1 MGFLRPRAIWLSDT
15 DLNPRKPQAGLW
27 KEMCVLSTEFIED
40 RLQAAC
46 APLRDVAADLAGRV
60 LAASRILYLIAWLA
74 GISTRVVKENS
85 QVHELIVWHHTVRI
99 ATAEGVRD
107 YSAWIVLMVVCFFHD
122 LYEVGKITEQ
132 MIAEAP
138 PEKRA
143 GMRERKGNM
152 RWEHMHGSAMKT
164 LKLLEGRED
173 LVSRAVLRQ
182 AIGYI
187 AMHDACKA
195 GCAYPLSS
203 DPLAVYAFEGDVLW
217 PLETEFGA
225 RADLERRGNL
235 RPTDAELV
243 DQAKANLA
251 TQLLAYPASSF
262 GSTLEPFRGGTLI
275 RTAEG
280 ARILRGY
287 LDYWGIAPM
296 AGL

>member
-1 MGFLRPRAIWLSDT
+1 MLSPD
-15 DLNPRKPQAGLW
+15 
-27 KEMCVLSTEFIED
+27 FIQD

-46 APLRDVAADLAGRV
+46 APIRAADSELARGV
-60 LAASRILYLIAWLA
+60 LSASRTLYPIAYEA
-74 GISTRVVKENS
+74 GISTRPVEENS
-85 QVHELIVWHHTVRI
+85 QAHELIVWRHTVRI
-99 ATAEGVRD
+99 ATAGGVLD
-107 YSAWIVLMVVCFFHD
+107 YLAWIVLMVVCFFHD

-143 GMRERKGNM
+143 GMRERKVNI
-152 RWEHMHGSAMKT
+152 RWEHMRGGAAKT
-164 LKLLEGRED
+164 INLLAGRED
-173 LVSRAVLRQ
+173 LISRDVLRR

-225 RADLERRGNL
+225 CADLERRGNR
-235 RPTDAELV
+235 RPTHAELV
-243 DQAKANLA
+243 GQAKANLE
-251 TQLLAYPASSF
+251 TQLLAYPESSF

-280 ARILRGY
+280 ARILREY
-287 LDYWGIAPM
+287 LDYWGLAPIV
-296 AGL
+296 GL